1 MKFLQTTTSGLLS
14 SRYLYSK
21 IYRQTKK
28 ESYPYGATLLFRLYA
43 IYNYLELIGQFGKF
57 LF

>member
-1 MKFLQTTTSGLLS
+1 MRFLQTTTFGLLS
-14 SRYLYSK
+14 NIYSN

-43 IYNYLELIGQFGKF
+43 IYNYLELIGQFGKL